1 MREDAENLLKEIW
14 LSAHEN
20 YKLGEVDESLKEY
33 LIKEGFVKDDDGVT
47 LTEEGE
53 RKARKII
60 RLHRLAERLLNDVLG
75 MGESQIEESACKFEH
90 IISDEVEE
98 AICTLLG
105 HPSVCP
111 HGSPI
116 PPGDCC
122 IKGEREVERIIFRL
136 SELSPGDE
144 GIIKYVVGGKDLS
157 DKVVSFGLLPGEKLK
172 VVRVFPSFVIQIGN
186 TQFALDKD
194 LASAI
199 FVLRHENNRRGVKT
213 EKTEEKGLLGRRK
226 RKRFRGI

>member
-1 MREDAENLLKEIW
+1 MKEEAENLLKEIW
-14 LSAHEN
+14 LSVHEN
-20 YKLGEVDESLKEY
+20 FELKKVDDSLRDYLMKEG
-33 LIKEGFVKDDDGVT
+33 LIKVENGKIA

-53 RKARKII
+53 KRARKII

-75 MGESQIEESACKFEH
+75 MGESQIEESACRFEH

-105 HPSVCP
+105 HPTVCP

-116 PPGDCC
+116 PPGNCC
-122 IKGEREVERIIFRL
+122 MKGEREVERLIFRL

-144 GIIKYVVGGKDLS
+144 GIIKYIVGGKDLS
-157 DKVVSFGLLPGEKLK
+157 DKVVSFGLLPGERLK
-172 VVRVFPSFVIQIGN
+172 VIRVFPSFVIQIGN
-186 TQFALDKD
+186 TQFALDRE

-199 FVLRHENNRRGVKT
+199 FVLKHENNENRLRKEPEKKGFFRRRRRGN
-213 EKTEEKGLLGRRK
+213 
-226 RKRFRGI
+226 

>member
-1 MREDAENLLKEIW
+1 MKEDAENLLKEIW
-14 LSAHEN
+14 LFIHEN
-20 YKLGEVDESLKEY
+20 YKLENVDESVKEH
-33 LIKEGFVKDDDGVT
+33 LIREGLVRDDGVS

-53 RKARKII
+53 KKAKKII

-105 HPSVCP
+105 HPTVCP
-111 HGSPI
+111 HGYPI

-122 IKGEREVERIIFRL
+122 VKGESEVERIIFRL

-144 GIIKYVVGGKDLS
+144 GTIKYVVGGKDLS
-157 DKVVSFGLLPGEKLK
+157 DKVVSFGLLPGERLK
-172 VVRVFPSFVIQIGN
+172 VIRVFPSFVIQIGN
-186 TQFALDKD
+186 TQFALDRD

-199 FVLRHENNRRGVKT
+199 FVLKHENNRD
-213 EKTEEKGLLGRRK
+213 EKGEEKNLFWRRR
-226 RKRFRGI
+226 RKRFRGIFKRA

>member
-1 MREDAENLLKEIW
+1 MKEETENFIKELWLSVHEGLKEKESI
-14 LSAHEN
+14 
-20 YKLGEVDESLKEY
+20 DDSLKEY
-33 LIKEGFVKDDDGVT
+33 LLEEGLIRVVNGKIS

-53 RKARKII
+53 RRARKII

-75 MGESQIEESACKFEH
+75 MGESKIEESACKFEH

-105 HPSVCP
+105 HPTVCP
-111 HGSPI
+111 HGFPI
-116 PPGDCC
+116 PPGKCC
-122 IKGEREVERIIFRL
+122 IKGEREVERLIFRL

-144 GIIKYVVGGKDLS
+144 GIIKYVVGGEDLS
-157 DKVVSFGLLPGEKLK
+157 NKVVSFGLFPGEKLK
-172 VVRVFPSFVIQIGN
+172 VIRVFPTFIIQMGN

-199 FVLRHENNRRGVKT
+199 FVLKHENGEEQREIK
-213 EKTEEKGLLGRRK
+213 EEKHGFFRKRRRK
-226 RKRFRGI
+226 GWF